1 MKKLTRQDK
10 LFFLVTIFVIVVDQI
25 TKLVVRN
32 TFELKQSLPVIK
44 GFFHLTYTLNTGSG
58 FSLLKDQNTALIWV
72 SILILCIILYYYDK
86 ISDNKVTAISVA
98 LIVGGAIGNL
108 IDRLILGG
116 VIDFFDFIIWP
127 VFNIADSAITIG
139 VFILLIY
146 LFRKWKP
153 WRY

>member
-146 LFRKWKP
+146 LFRK
-153 WRY
+153 